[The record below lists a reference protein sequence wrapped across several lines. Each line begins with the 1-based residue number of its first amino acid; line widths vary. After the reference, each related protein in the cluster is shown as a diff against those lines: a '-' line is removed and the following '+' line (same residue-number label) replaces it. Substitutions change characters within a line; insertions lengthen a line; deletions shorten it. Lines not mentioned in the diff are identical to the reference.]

1 MRHDISSNRTRLLVT
16 AALFAAVIT
25 LTTAYLLHI
34 PVPTGYVHLG
44 DAFLYLAASLL
55 PAPYAVAAASLGAG
69 LADLLTYPAWVL
81 PTLAIKAVV
90 ALFFTAKGESILC
103 RRNLAALFAA
113 AVFSPAAYGAA
124 NAVMMGTVLGFWPQF
139 IPTFVQA
146 AANGVVYVVLAR
158 ALDALG
164 LKARLLPAR

>member
-44 DAFLYLAASLL
+44 DAFVYLAASLL
-55 PAPYAVAAASLGAG
+55 PAPYAVAAAAIGAG
-69 LADLLTYPAWVL
+69 LADLLTYPARM
-81 PTLAIKAVV
+81 PATLVIKAVV
-90 ALFFTAKGESILC
+90 ALFFTARGETLLC
-103 RRNLAALFAA
+103 RRNVAALFAA

-124 NAVMMGTVLGFWPQF
+124 NAVMMGTPLGFWPQF
-139 IPTFVQA
+139 VPTFIQA
-146 AANGVVYVVLAR
+146 AANGVVYAVLAR
-158 ALDALG
+158 ALDTVG
-164 LKARLLPAR
+164 LKARLLSR